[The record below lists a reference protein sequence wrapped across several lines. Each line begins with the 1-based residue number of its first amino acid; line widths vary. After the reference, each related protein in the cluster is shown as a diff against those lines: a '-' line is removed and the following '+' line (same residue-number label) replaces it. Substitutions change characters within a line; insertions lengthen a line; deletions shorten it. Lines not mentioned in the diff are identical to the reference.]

1 MRHIN
6 KSPEPISLTKWKRQH
21 LNQTYRDL
29 NNDNS
34 GIQVRKDIRETCI
47 SDQYHLCAYC
57 CNRISKNDSHNEH
70 IKCQDSFPQNSL
82 NFDNIVASCNSIKQ
96 CGDIKKTNNLDL
108 TPLMP
113 ECETEIKFYLNG
125 QVKFISQRAE
135 QAIKILGIDN
145 KGLINKR
152 KELIN
157 ALIYTIGEQ
166 PNEIKL
172 LEAELLQLLI
182 ENINTPDA
190 NNKLEA
196 FAPVLVNILKDFG

>member
-1 MRHIN
+1 MRQIN
-6 KSPEPISLTKWKRQH
+6 KSPEPISLTKWKQKH
-21 LNQTYRDL
+21 LNLTYRDL
-29 NNDNS
+29 NNDVG
-34 GIQVRKDIRETCI
+34 GIQTRKDIRELCI

-57 CNRISKNDSHNEH
+57 CNRISMNDSHNEH
-70 IKCQDSFPQNSL
+70 IKCQDFFPQNSL
-82 NFDNIVASCNSIKQ
+82 SFDNIVASCNTIKQ
-96 CGDIKKTNNLDL
+96 CGNIKKTNNLDL

-125 QVKFISQRAE
+125 QVKFISDRAE
-135 QAIKILGIDN
+135 QAIKILGINN

-157 ALIYTIGEQ
+157 ALIYTIGEK

-172 LEAELLQLLI
+172 LETELLQLLI
-182 ENINTPDA
+182 EEINTPDA

-196 FAPVLVNILKDFG
+196 FAPILVNILKDFK